1 MELLEV
7 ILKLLAILGGLAT
20 PVFFVVFFKYNKRI
34 KKNEA
39 DRGEIDNFKSIIA
52 QLKKNQVD
60 MQKEINDLKRDYNHS
75 EKEKIEIEGENNIYK
90 RAFNSQVECQTEC
103 EDCPI
108 LIKYKL
114 LISKK

>member
-1 MELLEV
+1 MEILEI

-39 DRGEIDNFKSIIA
+39 D
-52 QLKKNQVD
+52 
-60 MQKEINDLKRDYNHS
+60 
-75 EKEKIEIEGENNIYK
+75 IEAENNIHK
-90 RAFNSQVECQTEC
+90 RALNSQVECQIEC
-103 EDCPI
+103 DNCPI